1 MSTDEAVLERM
12 YRLIASRKNSDPETS
27 STARLFTKGPH
38 KIAQKLGEEGVETA
52 IAAVAEGHDR
62 LVRESADVIYHL
74 LVLWVAKGVAC
85 DEVWAELERRFG
97 ASHSIK
103 ELRKKSGEAEGGK

>member
-1 MSTDEAVLERM
+1 MSAEAVLEHF
-12 YRLIASRKNSDPETS
+12 YHLIESRKAADPETS
-27 STARLFTKGPH
+27 YTARLFTKGSH
-38 KIAQKLGEEGVETA
+38 KIAQKLGEEGVEAA
-52 IAAVAEGHDR
+52 IAAVAESHDR

-97 ASHSIK
+97 GAEAIK
-103 ELRKKSGEAEGGK
+103 ELRKKSSDSEKG